1 MITFYTYLGTM
12 PTFTPTTHNLSLL
25 RTVIFC
31 KNELSCN
38 SLHKKL
44 GDFMADIVDVAVNA
58 GSFTT
63 LVAAVKAAGL
73 VETLKGSGPFTVF
86 APTDE
91 AFAKLPAGTVEGLLK
106 DLPKLKKILTYH
118 VVSGKVM
125 AADVVKL
132 KSAKTVE
139 GSEVKIDASNGVKVN
154 DSTVVTP
161 DIAADNGVI
170 HIIDTVLLPA

>member
-1 MITFYTYLGTM
+1 
-12 PTFTPTTHNLSLL
+12 
-25 RTVIFC
+25 
-31 KNELSCN
+31 
-38 SLHKKL
+38 
-44 GDFMADIVDVAVNA
+44 MADIVDTAVSA

-73 VETLKGSGPFTVF
+73 VDTLKGAGPFTVF

-91 AFAKLPAGTVEGLLK
+91 AFAKLPAGTVDALLK
-106 DLPKLKKILTYH
+106 DIPKLKKILTYH

-139 GSEVKIDASNGVKVN
+139 GSEVKIDASNGVKIN
-154 DSTVVTP
+154 ESKVVTP
-161 DIAADNGVI
+161 DVAADNGVI

>member
-1 MITFYTYLGTM
+1 LYLHTQ
-12 PTFTPTTHNLSLL
+12 N
-25 RTVIFC
+25 
-31 KNELSCN
+31 
-38 SLHKKL
+38 KL
-44 GDFMADIVDVAVNA
+44 GEFMADIVDTAVNA

-73 VETLKGSGPFTVF
+73 VETLKGAGPFTVF

-154 DSTVVTP
+154 DAKVITP
-161 DIAADNGVI
+161 DVAADNGVI

>member
-1 MITFYTYLGTM
+1 
-12 PTFTPTTHNLSLL
+12 
-25 RTVIFC
+25 
-31 KNELSCN
+31 
-38 SLHKKL
+38 
-44 GDFMADIVDVAVNA
+44 MADIVDTAVSA

-73 VETLKGSGPFTVF
+73 VDTLKGAGPFTVF

-91 AFAKLPAGTVEGLLK
+91 AFAKLPAGTVEALLK
-106 DLPKLKKILTYH
+106 DIPKLKKILTYH

-139 GSEVKIDASNGVKVN
+139 GSEVKIDASNGVKIN
-154 DSTVVTP
+154 DSTVTTADV
-161 DIAADNGVI
+161 AADNGVI
-170 HIIDTVLLPA
+170 HIIDSVLLPA